1 MSSEEFLLLEKE
13 YAYAKQELFYY
24 MEKYDKNETY
34 HSVGVSL
41 VGVMI
46 ALAGSANFDMDVRQH
61 PFFDI
66 NQPLGTFIIILL
78 SIISNYIFV
87 MSISSLYYIILNSAR
102 LRFLEEQLNILLN
115 KNLIVWESKIIP
127 IIHNSSNIYILS
139 TNLVNINYAKGL
151 FFISLHLCFQCIFGY
166 VLYKINFWICLVFMI
181 LTCLI
186 YTFIISQWYFY
197 LRYLFNIL
205 YDIISNIEER
215 NMNMN
220 KNIDITSMY
229 IYGTT
234 ITFGFLPMLLSAL
247 NDGTV
252 FYGNVKLPLILYTS
266 IYIGDFIILPFF
278 NAYFYK
284 LYKNTSGQMKKTS
297 KWIIWIISIIISLL
311 VNYYTHFKM
320 WTSDS
325 LDSFMDVNGTLTT
338 SGYVHFLYSTIQMG
352 IILFF
357 LYFISSYYRK
367 EYKNY
372 LLFKLTRRL
381 ILLFTLLQ
389 IPDFIIRNFSSLS
402 RGESFWGVVSG
413 DFTSLLT
420 IVVAIIV
427 LWIIPYKRQGV
438 KFSL

>member
-1 MSSEEFLLLEKE
+1 
-13 YAYAKQELFYY
+13 
-24 MEKYDKNETY
+24 
-34 HSVGVSL
+34 
-41 VGVMI
+41 
-46 ALAGSANFDMDVRQH
+46 
-61 PFFDI
+61 
-66 NQPLGTFIIILL
+66 
-78 SIISNYIFV
+78 
-87 MSISSLYYIILNSAR
+87 
-102 LRFLEEQLNILLN
+102 
-115 KNLIVWESKIIP
+115 
-127 IIHNSSNIYILS
+127 
-139 TNLVNINYAKGL
+139 
-151 FFISLHLCFQCIFGY
+151 
-166 VLYKINFWICLVFMI
+166 
-181 LTCLI
+181 
-186 YTFIISQWYFY
+186 
-197 LRYLFNIL
+197 
-205 YDIISNIEER
+205 
-215 NMNMN
+215 MN

-438 KFSL
+438 MNRLH

>member
-13 YAYAKQELFYY
+13 YAYSKQELFYY

-34 HSVGVSL
+34 HSVGISLLGVIIAL
-41 VGVMI
+41 VG
-46 ALAGSANFDMDVRQH
+46 STNFDMGVRQN
-61 PFFDI
+61 PFFNI

-102 LRFLEEQLNILLN
+102 LRFLEEQLNTLLN
-115 KNLIVWESKIIP
+115 KNLLVWEGEIIP
-127 IIHNSSNIYILS
+127 VIHNSSNIYILS
-139 TNLVNINYAKGL
+139 TNLVNINYIKGL

-166 VLYKINFWICLVFMI
+166 VLYKINFWTCLIFMI

-197 LRYLFNIL
+197 LRYLFDIL
-205 YDIISNIEER
+205 YGIISKTEEK
-215 NMNMN
+215 NMIMN

-234 ITFGFLPMLLSAL
+234 ITFGFLPMFLFAL
-247 NDGTV
+247 NDRTV
-252 FYGNVKLPLILYTS
+252 FYGDVKLPLILYTS

-284 LYKNTSGQMKKTS
+284 LYKNISSQMKKSS
-297 KWIIWIISIIISLL
+297 KWIIWIISIVISLL

-320 WTSDS
+320 WISDN
-325 LDSFMDVNGTLTT
+325 LDSFMDIKGALTM
-338 SGYVHFLYSTIQMG
+338 SGYMHFLYSTIQMG

-367 EYKNY
+367 KYKNY
-372 LLFKLTRRL
+372 RLVKLTRRL

-402 RGESFWGVVSG
+402 RDESFWNVISG

-420 IVVAIIV
+420 IVVAIIF
-427 LWIIPYKRQGV
+427 LWIIPYKRQQIEL
-438 KFSL
+438 SL